1 MLPPFYSIDL
11 LYLLIKLELRP
22 RVWHQ
27 LGWRGKGTFSVFLL
41 GKAHVATSALLI
53 TTVRGWHFTLRML
66 LIFGNAGSMT
76 ENEVEYRFV
85 TVCESELKTSEFYCL
100 GSYSR
105 SCLVTWGKLLHFT
118 VSQFSLLWHGE
129 IRAPESKYFG
139 RSFKEVMCVKFSVST
154 PKYYYFYNNNW
165 ITLLHEMI

>member
-22 RVWHQ
+22 RVRHQ

-41 GKAHVATSALLI
+41 GKAHVATRHHWSQQYVADTSHFICCWLI
-53 TTVRGWHFTLRML
+53 T
-66 LIFGNAGSMT
+66 GSMT

-85 TVCESELKTSEFYCL
+85 TVCESELKTSGFYCL

-105 SCLVTWGKLLHFT
+105 FCLVTWGKLLHFT

-129 IRAPESKYFG
+129 IRAPESKYFA

-154 PKYYYFYNNNW
+154 PKYYYFCNNNW
-165 ITLLHEMI
+165 ITLLHEMM